1 MQFKFTIE
9 KLLQKQVKNIKSMQF
24 KFTIEMLLEIKKKI
38 KER

>member
-9 KLLQKQVKNIKSMQF
+9 KLLHKQVKNIKSMQF

>member
-24 KFTIEMLLEIKKKI
+24 KFTIEMLLEILKKKN
-38 KER
+38 